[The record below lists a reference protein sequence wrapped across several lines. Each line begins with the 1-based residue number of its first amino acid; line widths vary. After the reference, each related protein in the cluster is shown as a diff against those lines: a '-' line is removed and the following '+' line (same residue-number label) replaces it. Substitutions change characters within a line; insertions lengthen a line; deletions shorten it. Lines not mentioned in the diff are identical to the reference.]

1 MKVYFLITGLLRTF
15 ITSLYPFL
23 NELSRYIDC
32 EFILFTS
39 HENEDNKFSGT
50 TFIEQ
55 LREILKNK
63 QYTLH
68 VETPTIQFTKPF
80 TQREKNTIYQWLRI
94 NSAIHFIKPIDYK
107 DSDIIVR
114 IRPDINI
121 LSSIQE
127 FIKFLEEAAESKS
140 EGIFIPYGNDL
151 FSESFRPYVKGTIN
165 DQIAIGKYKYM
176 KEYCN
181 LYSEINFFSLP
192 QPIISEQI
200 LSDFLTKKHIQINRI
215 SLKYT
220 IYLSECKIIAI
231 SGDSGVGKTTLIKS
245 LHKIFPYDSNLILET
260 DRYHKWERGN
270 EKWKNTSHL
279 HPESNLL
286 ELMADDTYRLKMGEN
301 IECVDYNHET
311 GKFTEL
317 QKIESKPFVLLCGLH
332 TLYKTE
338 LRSSSDINIFIDA
351 NLPLKRFWKVRRDMA
366 ERGYSFE
373 KASSVFESRFSDFK
387 EFILP
392 QKEYADIIIHY
403 STKESIPHIITE
415 TTSFPALEC
424 SITTTNKYIHYIDS
438 FLQNTSTHYSKFLDK
453 AIFTLQ
459 PNIKSSD
466 IKKFLPYNYSKFIK
480 DPESSFLGIIQCI
493 MILILFKPDE

>member
-1 MKVYFLITGLLRTF
+1 MTVYFLITGLLRTF
-15 ITSLYPFL
+15 ITTLYPFL
-23 NELSRYIDC
+23 NELSKHIDC
-32 EFILFTS
+32 ECIIFTS
-39 HENEDNKFSGT
+39 HENEDSKFSGT

-55 LREILKNK
+55 IHEILKNK

-68 VETPTIQFTKPF
+68 VETPRINFPTPF
-80 TQREKNTIYQWLRI
+80 TQREKNTVYQWSRI
-94 NSAIHFIKPIDYK
+94 NSAINFTKCK

-114 IRPDINI
+114 IRPDVNI
-121 LSSIQE
+121 QSSIQE
-127 FIKFLEEAAESKS
+127 VIEFIREASNTQ
-140 EGIFIPYGNDL
+140 GISIPIGNDL
-151 FSESFRPYVKGTIN
+151 FSESFRPSVKNPIN

-181 LYSEINFFSLP
+181 LYSEINLCSLE

-200 LSDFLTKKHIQINRI
+200 LCDFLTKKHIPITRI
-215 SLKYT
+215 PLNYS

-270 EKWKNTSHL
+270 KRWQNTTHL
-279 HPESNLL
+279 HPESNFL

-301 IECVDYNHET
+301 IECVDYDHHT

-338 LRSSSDINIFIDA
+338 IRSSSDINIFIDVD
-351 NLPLKRFWKVRRDMA
+351 LPLKRFWKIHRDMT

-373 KASSVFESRFSDFK
+373 KANTIFETRFSDFK

-403 STKESIPHIITE
+403 STKESIADIITK
-415 TTSFPALEC
+415 SSPFPAVEC
-424 SITTTNKYIHYIDS
+424 TITCTNKYIHHIDS
-438 FLQNTSTHYSKFLDK
+438 FLQNTSTNYSKFLDK
-453 AIFTLQ
+453 TIFTLQ
-459 PNIKSSD
+459 PDMEPSD
-466 IKKFLPYNYSKFIK
+466 IRKFLPYNYNKFLK
-480 DPESSFLGIIQCI
+480 EPDSSYLGIIQCM
-493 MILILFKPDE
+493 MILILFKPDELIYK